1 MCMVVILHALHPVG
15 VMLYGNGFWGITEAN
30 YLLVLLHWITA
41 LYGPGIWRASLSDFV
56 YDKLHLKLPVPVLVN
71 DVLLMCIAC
80 FAVSYTFAAL
90 IRVLTADKVRA
101 AVPGVESSQR
111 VAAAATEHFEVAV
124 GRCTVYLAGSRHQ
137 LLLTVM
143 RGPC

>member
-1 MCMVVILHALHPVG
+1 MVVILHALHPVG

-56 YDKLHLKLPVPVLVN
+56 YDKLHLKLPVP
-71 DVLLMCIAC
+71 
-80 FAVSYTFAAL
+80 
-90 IRVLTADKVRA
+90 
-101 AVPGVESSQR
+101 GVESSQR

>member
-101 AVPGVESSQR
+101 AVPGVESSR
-111 VAAAATEHFEVAV
+111 GVAAAATEHFEVAV
-124 GRCTVYLAGSRHQ
+124 GR
-137 LLLTVM
+137 
-143 RGPC
+143 

>member
-1 MCMVVILHALHPVG
+1 MVDILHALHPAG

-71 DVLLMCIAC
+71 DVLLMCIAG

-101 AVPGVESSQR
+101 AV
-111 VAAAATEHFEVAV
+111 H
-124 GRCTVYLAGSRHQ
+124 GSN
-137 LLLTVM
+137 
-143 RGPC
+143 